1 MLRIDRSGERER
13 LLELTRLETIPVN
26 SRALDYFPVFC
37 YNAGK
42 AVELI
47 QGGGRIV
54 TIHTAKREVIEYVLT
69 RGVVQIEKEVDLRRL
84 LLEGNKGEPL
94 RVKLGV
100 DPSHYDLTI
109 GHAVVFRKLRQFQQ
123 LGHKAVVVIGDW
135 TARLGD
141 PSGREDARK
150 PLTAEQVKDH
160 AATYLEQ
167 FFSIVDPELTEVRWQ
182 SEWFNTFNLSD
193 TIKLLGYKTVAQM
206 LERDDFSKRY
216 KSGVEIYL
224 SEFVYPL
231 LQGYD
236 SVMLRSDVEI
246 GGTDQ
251 TFNLLV
257 GRELQPSFGQPS
269 QQILTVR
276 LIVGLDGFKK
286 MGKSLSNY
294 IPLTSPANDMYGKLM
309 SLPDHAMMSYF
320 ETLTDVSQ
328 AELDEFKRKM
338 AEGSLN
344 PRDVKMRMARE
355 IVSGFH
361 NATAAQ
367 EAEEA
372 FVRQFSE
379 RKLPDDIPDFQLDKP
394 TDILTFMVDAK
405 LAKSKGEARRLVQQG
420 GVSFF
425 PEGEMSEAQRIDDA
439 EFIVPVKE
447 GAILKVGKLHY
458 IRIRRK

>member
-1 MLRIDRSGERER
+1 M
-13 LLELTRLETIPVN
+13 
-26 SRALDYFPVFC
+26 
-37 YNAGK
+37 K
-42 AVELI
+42 VEPRPT
-47 QGGGRIV
+47 Q
-54 TIHTAKREVIEYVLT
+54 EEIEYVLT
-69 RGVVQIEKEVDLRRL
+69 RGVVQVEKEADLRRM

-109 GHAVVFRKLRQFQQ
+109 GHAVVLRKLRQFQR

-141 PSGREDARK
+141 PSGREEARK
-150 PLTAEQVKDH
+150 PLTAEQVKAN
-160 AATYLEQ
+160 AATYLDQ
-167 FFSIVDPELTEVRWQ
+167 FFRIVDPDLTETRWQ
-182 SEWFNTFNLSD
+182 SEWFDTFNLSD
-193 TIKLLGYKTVAQM
+193 AIKLLSHKTVAQM

-216 KSGVEIYL
+216 KSGIEISL
-224 SEFVYPL
+224 SEFMYPL

-257 GRELQPSFGQPS
+257 GRELQPAFGQPP
-269 QQILTVR
+269 QQILTVQ

-294 IPLTSPANDMYGKLM
+294 IAMTAPAHDMFGKLM
-309 SLPDHAMMSYF
+309 SLPDHAMRSYF
-320 ETLTDVSQ
+320 ETLTDVPQ
-328 AELDEFKRKM
+328 AELDEFERKM

-344 PRDVKMRMARE
+344 PRDVKLRMARE

-361 NATAAQ
+361 NPAAAQ

-372 FVRQFSE
+372 FIRQFSE
-379 RKLPDDIPDFQLDKP
+379 RKLPAGIPDYHLSEP
-394 TDILTFMVDAK
+394 VNILTLLVDAR
-405 LAKSKGEARRLVQQG
+405 LVASKSEARRLVHQG
-420 GVSFF
+420 GVTFF
-425 PEGEMSEAQRIDDA
+425 PDA
-439 EFIVPVKE
+439 EAGEAERITDVNFTVPVID
-447 GAILKVGKLHY
+447 GAILKVGKLQY
-458 IRIRRK
+458 IRIKK